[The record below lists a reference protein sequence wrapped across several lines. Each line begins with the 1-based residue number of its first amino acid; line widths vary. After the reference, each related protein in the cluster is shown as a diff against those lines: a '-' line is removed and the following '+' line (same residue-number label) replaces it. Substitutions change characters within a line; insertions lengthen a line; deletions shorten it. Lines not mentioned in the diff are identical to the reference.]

1 MATER
6 RRAKVR
12 RQRNDWIMHRSPTI
26 AQMPDR
32 VVFLDETAVKTN
44 LTRLRGWA
52 PRGTRLTMDAPFG
65 SWSTQTLIAGLT
77 QDALIAPWVMKGAMD
92 GPAFAAYIQEVLI
105 HEISPGTA
113 VILDNLATHRNKE
126 AAAAL
131 KAHGCWFLYL
141 PPYAPD
147 LNPIEQAFS
156 KLNAHLRRIGARSLT
171 SVFQAI
177 GQVCDLYSPE
187 ECWNDFKAAGYVSH

>member
-1 MATER
+1 MR
-6 RRAKVR
+6 Q
-12 RQRNDWIMHRSPTI
+12 QRNEWKRHRSPTI
-26 AQMPDR
+26 AQIPDR

-52 PRGTRLTMDAPFG
+52 PQGARLTMDAPFG

-77 QDALIAPWVMKGAMD
+77 QDALIAPWVIKGAMD
-92 GPAFAAYIQEVLI
+92 GPAFAAYIQEVLVP
-105 HEISPGTA
+105 EIAPGTA

-141 PPYAPD
+141 PPYSPD
-147 LNPIEQAFS
+147 LNPIEQALS
-156 KLNAHLRRIGARSLT
+156 KLKAHLRRIGARSIT

-187 ECWNDFKAAGYVSH
+187 ECWNYFKAAGYVSN